1 MDFVVGQ
8 RWVSHTEAQLG
19 LGVISVVA
27 DRLITL
33 NFPAVEEERSY
44 AAGNAP
50 LSRVVYKEGDVI
62 NTMDG
67 DELTI
72 EEVLEN
78 NSLLIYFGMDEAG
91 DSHIVPES
99 KLDCFV
105 QFTSPVQ
112 RLFSSQLDRG
122 DAFRLRVKTLEQR
135 HRLQQSGVT
144 GLMGSRT
151 NLLPHQIYIANEVAQ
166 RYAPRVLLADEVG
179 LGKTIEAGMVIHQQ
193 LHTGLASRVLLV
205 LPPSLVHQWLVEMR
219 RRFNLNFSIFDEMR
233 LTIDA
238 DDDPFGEGG
247 VAFCTAR
254 NRRHE
259 PEQRQSTGS
268 RKNGAADPMQNRN
281 RHVRPPFPD
290 RKVRRKRS
298 VLGSGHRAYLRRLSI
313 LPPGNPPAGPEK
325 CDTIFGRWNLHRL
338 RASLRKLRHSAS
350 EAR

>member
-19 LGVISVVA
+19 LGIISAVA

-44 AAGNAP
+44 AATNAP
-50 LSRVVYKEGDVI
+50 LSRVVYKEGDTI
-62 NTMDG
+62 NTTDG
-67 DELTI
+67 NELVI

-78 NSLLIYFGMDEAG
+78 NGLYIYFGMDEAG

-179 LGKTIEAGMVIHQQ
+179 LG
-193 LHTGLASRVLLV
+193 
-205 LPPSLVHQWLVEMR
+205 
-219 RRFNLNFSIFDEMR
+219 
-233 LTIDA
+233 
-238 DDDPFGEGG
+238 
-247 VAFCTAR
+247 
-254 NRRHE
+254 
-259 PEQRQSTGS
+259 
-268 RKNGAADPMQNRN
+268 
-281 RHVRPPFPD
+281 
-290 RKVRRKRS
+290 
-298 VLGSGHRAYLRRLSI
+298 
-313 LPPGNPPAGPEK
+313 
-325 CDTIFGRWNLHRL
+325 
-338 RASLRKLRHSAS
+338 
-350 EAR
+350 

>member
-19 LGVISVVA
+19 LGIISAVA

-33 NFPAVEEERSY
+33 SFPAVEEERSY
-44 AAGNAP
+44 AGSNAP
-50 LSRVVYKEGDVI
+50 LSRVVYKESDAI
-62 NTMDG
+62 NTSDG
-67 DELTI
+67 KQLVI

-78 NSLLIYFGMDEAG
+78 NGLLIYFAMDEAG

-99 KLDCFV
+99 NLDCFV

-112 RLFSSQLDRG
+112 RLFSSQLDKG
-122 DAFRLRVKTLEQR
+122 DAFRLRVKSLEQR
-135 HRLQQSGVT
+135 NRLQQSGVT

-233 LTIDA
+233 LSMNGV
-238 DDDPFGEGG
+238 DDLFGEE
-247 VAFCTAR
+247 
-254 NRRHE
+254 E
-259 PEQRQSTGS
+259 PSPAAENPFESEQLILCSLDFLAQSELRQEQI
-268 RKNGAADPMQNRN
+268 KAAGFDLLVVDEA
-281 RHVRPPFPD
+281 HHLEW
-290 RKVRRKRS
+290 S
-298 VLGSGHRAYLRRLSI
+298 
-313 LPPGNPPAGPEK
+313 PEK
-325 CDTIFGRWNLHRL
+325 
-338 RASLRKLRHSAS
+338 ASLEYSS
-350 EAR
+350 IEALAQVIPGVLLLNPVGL